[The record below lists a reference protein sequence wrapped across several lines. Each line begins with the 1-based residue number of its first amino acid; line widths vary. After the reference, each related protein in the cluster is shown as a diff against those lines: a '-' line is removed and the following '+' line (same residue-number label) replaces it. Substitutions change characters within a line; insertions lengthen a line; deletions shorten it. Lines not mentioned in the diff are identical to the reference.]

1 MKKLAVVFF
10 IVLITAA
17 AAGLTV
23 SDRLAAGDA
32 TRIGVGVTGGGG
44 VAAGAG
50 VGDKPAGVRIIQGP
64 TLESS
69 TDTSAIVRWTT
80 NSVDGTTVRYG
91 VVHFG
96 VDPRNLS
103 QVAKSQ
109 NRFNRGLPSMIYRV
123 QVDNLEPGLTYYYSV
138 ESTNAT
144 GASEGINSEVH
155 QFTTQRHQ

>member
-1 MKKLAVVFF
+1 MKKLSVVFF

-17 AAGLTV
+17 AGSLTA
-23 SDRLAAGDA
+23 SDRFAARDQA
-32 TRIGVGVTGGGG
+32 RTGEN
-44 VAAGAG
+44 ASR
-50 VGDKPAGVRIIQGP
+50 VRILQGP

-96 VDPRNLS
+96 LDPRNLR

-109 NRFNRGLPSMIYRV
+109 NRWNRALPSMIYRV

-138 ESTNAT
+138 ETTDAN
-144 GASEGINSEVH
+144 GVSEGGVNSELR
-155 QFTTQRHQ
+155 QFTTQRQP

>member
-1 MKKLAVVFF
+1 VKKLAVVFF

-17 AAGLTV
+17 AGGLTV
-23 SDRLAAGDA
+23 SDRLAAGDQA
-32 TRIGVGVTGGGG
+32 RTGEN
-44 VAAGAG
+44 ASR
-50 VGDKPAGVRIIQGP
+50 VRIMQAP

-80 NSVDGTTVRYG
+80 NSVEGTTVRYG

-96 VDPRNLS
+96 VDPRHLS

-109 NRFNRGLPSMIYRV
+109 NRWNRGLPSMIYRV

-138 ESTNAT
+138 ETTDAK
-144 GASEGINSEVH
+144 GVSEGGMNSELH
-155 QFTTQRHQ
+155 QFTTQRQQ

>member
-10 IVLITAA
+10 IVLIAA
-17 AAGLTV
+17 AAGSLTA
-23 SDRLAAGDA
+23 SDRLAAGDQA
-32 TRIGVGVTGGGG
+32 RMGNN
-44 VAAGAG
+44 ASS
-50 VGDKPAGVRIIQGP
+50 VRIIQGP

-96 VDPRNLS
+96 LDPRNLR

-109 NRFNRGLPSMIYRV
+109 NRWNRGLPSMIYRV
-123 QVDNLEPGLTYYYSV
+123 YVDNLEPGLTYYYSV
-138 ESTNAT
+138 EFTDANGT
-144 GASEGINSEVH
+144 SEGADSTVR
-155 QFTTQRHQ
+155 QFTTQGQQ

>member
-1 MKKLAVVFF
+1 MKKLAIVFF

-17 AAGLTV
+17 AGSLTV
-23 SDRLAAGDA
+23 SDRLAAGDQG
-32 TRIGVGVTGGGG
+32 RIGEN
-44 VAAGAG
+44 ASR
-50 VGDKPAGVRIIQGP
+50 VRIIQAP

-80 NSVDGTTVRYG
+80 NSVEGTTVRYG

-96 VDPRNLS
+96 VDPRHLS

-109 NRFNRGLPSMIYRV
+109 NRWNRGLPSMIYRV

-138 ESTNAT
+138 ETTDAK
-144 GASEGINSEVH
+144 GVSEGGMNSELL
-155 QFTTQRHQ
+155 QFTTQRK